1 MSQTS
6 LLVPVDFSPRS
17 AAALRYAAQLAAT
30 SGTGLLVLHV
40 LHESAHQAG
49 SYRRFAGDQMS
60 LPLSQVAQTMLD
72 EFILRVCD
80 NTGSPCL
87 PRPQI
92 ETLVVDG
99 LPANRI
105 LEVADRYEVAQ
116 IILGTSIRSRM
127 SRFFHDG
134 VAGQIGN
141 SAPGLSH
148 LFTRSGPSRRNTQQP
163 NLNRCWQRQMKY
175 IREDRRRR
183 RQRVRWV

>member
-116 IILGTSIRSRM
+116 IIRSRM

-134 VAGQIGN
+134 VAGQIGK
-141 SAPGLSH
+141 LS
-148 LFTRSGPSRRNTQQP
+148 TRPVTLIHEVWP
-163 NLNRCWQRQMKY
+163 EPEEHAAAELEPLLAKADE
-175 IREDRRRR
+175 IHP
-183 RQRVRWV
+183 